1 MSQVVRLGTSVKYGG
16 GGSSLF
22 KANLEREHYH
32 YLLLIGQMNDMSAV
46 TGPAPIMEEEEEED
60 GDVAAEGVE
69 DKDIEL
75 VMSQVTRIRASKVSI
90 RWVYFFA
97 HSGKRLQRKGCES
110 PAEQRQ

>member
-1 MSQVVRLGTSVKYGG
+1 MEAANRFRSAEMMSQVVRLSKSITYGG

-32 YLLLIGQMNDMSAV
+32 YLLLIGQMNDVSAV
-46 TGPAPIMEEEEEED
+46 TGPAPILEEEEEED

-75 VMSQVTRIRASKVSI
+75 VMSQVTRILASKVSI
-90 RWVYFFA
+90 RWLTFFP
-97 HSGKRLQRKGCES
+97 HSGKRL
-110 PAEQRQ
+110 